1 MKSLAFGLAAVL
13 FAGNAFAQ
21 TAPAPAADQQAA
33 PAEQAQAT
41 PAAEGAAPTVPVQTP
56 KSKNTASIV
65 IGAVGAAALLGAAT
79 HGGGSDNTPPPVQP
93 SKPSSP

>member
-1 MKSLAFGLAAVL
+1 MKSFAFGLAALLV
-13 FAGNAFAQ
+13 AGNAFAQ

-33 PAEQAQAT
+33 PTEQAA
-41 PAAEGAAPTVPVQTP
+41 PAAEGTVPTVPVQTP

-79 HGGGSDNTPPPVQP
+79 HGGGSDSTPPASQP